1 MKLLKRW
8 IVIMLAVFVAALI
21 VPGITVNGDSGWVN
35 YAIMAAIL
43 ALLNAILLPIL
54 KTLSCGL
61 IVLTFGIFS
70 LVLNGAVF
78 MLSSNIVQS
87 WFNAGYHVDGWW
99 SAFLGSVIVSLV
111 GMLFSNDDSNNRNRN
126 VKTD

>member
-35 YAIMAAIL
+35 YAIMAAVL

-61 IVLTFGIFS
+61 IVLTLGVFS
-70 LVLNGAVF
+70 LFLNAAVF
-78 MLSSNIVQS
+78 MLSSNIAQS
-87 WFNAGYHVDGWW
+87 WFNASYHVDGWW
-99 SAFLGSVIVSLV
+99 SAFLGSVIVSV
-111 GMLFSNDDSNNRNRN
+111 VTMLFSNDKSSKRDRNA
-126 VKTD
+126 KTD